1 MELRQLRDFV
11 VLAEELHY
19 ARAAAR
25 LGIDQSPLSR
35 RIKEFEQDLGVL
47 LFARTSRGTQ
57 LTPRGEF
64 LLPRARAILKSAE
77 QARRQVRVADP
88 LKEIVRI
95 SLCDDMPTRDLS
107 AVVAAFQHS
116 SEAATVRCAN
126 GQCIQQIEDVSAEL
140 TDLGFGLFVREAE
153 GLVAEPLWTASACAV
168 LPAGHALSEADS
180 LTARELKNARI
191 GLIER
196 QMSDP
201 PLHAQLEALAY
212 HLTQDPDILDAES
225 LKVLLTMVS
234 AGACVGIVG
243 PAQAEMIQREEF
255 AVRPIAQLKAQF
267 VTHMIY
273 RKGPIAPSVS
283 QLIEALRKAG
293 RRAVGDV
300 SENRHPGA

>member
-57 LTPRGEF
+57 LTPRGQF

-77 QARRQVRVADP
+77 QAREWVRAADP
-88 LKEIVRI
+88 LKEIVRV
-95 SLCDDMPTRDLS
+95 SLCDDMPRRDLS
-107 AVVAAFQHS
+107 SVFAALQHS
-116 SEAATVRCAN
+116 SASVSVRCAN
-126 GQCIQQIEDVSAEL
+126 GQCMEQMEDVRNEL
-140 TDLGFGLFVREAE
+140 TDVGFGLFVRAAE
-153 GLVAEPLWTASACAV
+153 GLIAEPLWTASACAV
-168 LPAGHALSEADS
+168 LPRDHS
-180 LTARELKNARI
+180 LCETEPPTARHLGNSQI

-196 QMSDP
+196 QASDP
-201 PLHAQLEALAY
+201 DLRAQLEVLAR
-212 HLTQDPDILDAES
+212 HVTQVPDILDAES

-255 AVRPIAQLKAQF
+255 AVRPITQPRAQF
-267 VTHMIY
+267 VVHMIY
-273 RKGPIAPSVS
+273 RKGGTAPPVL
-283 QLIEALRKAG
+283 QLIEAVRKAG
-293 RRAVGDV
+293 RRLVG
-300 SENRHPGA
+300 EAL